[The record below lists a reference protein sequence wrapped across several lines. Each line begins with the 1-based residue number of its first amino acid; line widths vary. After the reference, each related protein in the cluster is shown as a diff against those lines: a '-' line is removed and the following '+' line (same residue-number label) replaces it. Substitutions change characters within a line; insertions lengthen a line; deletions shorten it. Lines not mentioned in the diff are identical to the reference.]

1 MLCILSE
8 MYFSIL
14 RKRPMVYSSTKL
26 FKLWKSSVFIAAVI
40 ITVSLL
46 SKLRRNFGGES
57 KE

>member
-1 MLCILSE
+1 

-14 RKRPMVYSSTKL
+14 RKRPMVYSSAKL